1 MKERCL
7 YMKTI
12 IKHCKMCEQNP
23 DEYREYFIN
32 LFEDIDFAN
41 NFVDLAV
48 RGYYTSDGED
58 GRIFCQVHPNEKLEI
73 SPLADEEYDLLSTIA
88 NDLSFIHAMEDLKQ
102 SDPIEFQLKMSQ
114 FKANLGQQESSKI
127 QTNTRPK
134 CPTCGSTNLRKVSA
148 TSKVT
153 SVALWG
159 LFSQKVK
166 KTWHCNECGYEW

>member
-1 MKERCL
+1 
-7 YMKTI
+7 MKTI

-114 FKANLGQQESSKI
+114 FKANLGQQESSNANETKVYC
-127 QTNTRPK
+127 PK
-134 CPTCGSTNLRKVSA
+134 CNCTQITTGARGVNHFWGFIGA
-148 TSKVT
+148 SKTVNRC
-153 SVALWG
+153 A
-159 LFSQKVK
+159 K
-166 KTWHCNECGYEW
+166 CGYTWKP